1 MNESGVILLVE
12 DDKNILRTNRR
23 ILEREGFTVLCAE
36 TLAGARKQFAAAR
49 PDVLV
54 LDIMLPDGSGLDFC
68 EEIRGGLTAPVL
80 FLTALDEEDSVI
92 QGLTAGGS
100 DYITKP
106 YKVEELTARIKAQ
119 LLLARRNRAAQEKS
133 VVRGP
138 LTLDLTA
145 QRAYLRG
152 RDMLLA
158 QKEFALLLYLMKH
171 ENEGIERQAL
181 YETVWRQPMADD
193 DSAVKNAVY
202 RLRKKLEGSGFTI
215 TARRGEGYQFEEI

>member
-1 MNESGVILLVE
+1 MKDKGVILLVE
-12 DDKNILRTNRR
+12 DDQNILRTNRR

-36 TLAGARKQFAAAR
+36 TLAAARAQFAASR

-68 EEIRGGLTAPVL
+68 EEVRGELTAPVL
-80 FLTALDEEDSVI
+80 FLTARDEVI
-92 QGLTAGGS
+92 EGLTAGGS

-106 YKVEELTARIKAQ
+106 YRVDELIARIKAQ
-119 LLLARRNRAAQEKS
+119 LLLARRNRAAREKRML
-133 VVRGP
+133 RGP

-145 QRAYLRG
+145 QRAYLNG
-152 RDMLLA
+152 TDMLLA
-158 QKEFALLLYLMKH
+158 QKEFALLLYLMQ
-171 ENEGIERQAL
+171 NDAGGIERQAL

-202 RLRKKLEGSGFTI
+202 RLRKKLEGSGYTI
-215 TARRGEGYQFEEI
+215 TARRGEGYRFEQTDT